1 MFSCVKAELNTVPL
15 NTWGHSDMGDVFS
28 FSRAVKYKCLLYLFI
43 YILYL
48 FTLPSI
54 FHL

>member
-1 MFSCVKAELNTVPL
+1 MFSHMKAELDTVPF

-28 FSRAVKYKCLLYLFI
+28 FLRAVKYKYLLCLFTYIPYLFPV
-43 YILYL
+43 
-48 FTLPSI
+48 PSI